1 MAHPEEPTLP
11 EDTGQRK
18 NKNMEELMK
27 MIVRRTALAV
37 CTLVL
42 AVILPTAASAACT
55 GFDDLPETADCYES
69 VMYLAEHE
77 ITQGTGN
84 GYFSPDAP
92 VTVRQWAMML
102 CRAYDV
108 KVEGNS
114 WSDLSQSAVEQSYR
128 KGWLNETALSAPNI
142 QLCRGALLKS
152 AFAAAKIPVYDSV
165 LYAGGVSLPDYENCI
180 RIGKELQLCGEA
192 NTANEIVTRRDAA
205 MLLHAILTRAF
216 TVEAPPAPVA
226 LVNAA
231 GVNIN
236 DYLVALR
243 QVPEPM
249 LAAFNAAGWTY
260 RIDFDYISELSKQL
274 NMSCIGATN
283 YSQKTIYI
291 SEASATLH
299 EFGHFLDWTLGFPA
313 EHEQLFRAEAAAAPL
328 RNYAKTN
335 AREYF
340 ADCFAYCIIHGND
353 SEMMESL
360 RKNAPQTCT
369 YFEELEKTVGA
380 DAFVPNDIANIF

>member
-42 AVILPTAASAACT
+42 AVTLSTAASAACT
-55 GFDDLPETADCYES
+55 GFDDVSESADCYES
-69 VMYLAEHE
+69 VIYLAKCE
-77 ITQGTGN
+77 IAAGTGN
-84 GYFSPDAP
+84 DCFSPEQLI
-92 VTVRQWAMML
+92 TVEQWAVML
-102 CRAYDV
+102 CRAYGAETIGDSWQDV
-108 KVEGNS
+108 GRSSVVE
-114 WSDLSQSAVEQSYR
+114 AYR
-128 KGWLNETALSAPNI
+128 QGWLNETALSAPNI

-165 LYAGGVSLPDYENCI
+165 LYAGGVSLPDHENCI
-180 RIGKELQLCGEA
+180 RIGKELQLCGEEDD
-192 NTANEIVTRRDAA
+192 ANEIVTRRDAA

-216 TVEAPPAPVA
+216 TVETPPAPVA

-236 DYLVALR
+236 DYLLALR
-243 QVPEPM
+243 QMPEPM

-274 NMSCIGATN
+274 NMNCIGATN

-299 EFGHFLDWTLGFPA
+299 EFGHFLDWMLGFPA
-313 EHEQLFRAEAAAAPL
+313 EHEQLYLAEAQNSGL
-328 RNYAKTN
+328 RDYAKTN

-340 ADCFAYCIIHGND
+340 ADCFDYWITHGSN
-353 SEMMESL
+353 SEMMEHL
-360 RKNAPQTCT
+360 RKNTPQTWA
-369 YFEELEKTVGA
+369 YFEALEK
-380 DAFVPNDIANIF
+380 NNWRN

>member
-1 MAHPEEPTLP
+1 
-11 EDTGQRK
+11 
-18 NKNMEELMK
+18 MK

-42 AVILPTAASAACT
+42 AVTLSTAASAACT
-55 GFDDLPETADCYES
+55 GFDDVSESADCYES
-69 VMYLAEHE
+69 VIYLAECE
-77 ITQGTGN
+77 IAAGTGN
-84 GYFSPDAP
+84 DCFSPEQLI
-92 VTVRQWAMML
+92 TVEQWAVML
-102 CRAYDV
+102 CRAYGAETIGDSWQDV
-108 KVEGNS
+108 GRSSVVE
-114 WSDLSQSAVEQSYR
+114 AYR
-128 KGWLNETALSAPNI
+128 QGWLNETALSAPNI

-165 LYAGGVSLPDYENCI
+165 LYAGGVSLPDHENCI
-180 RIGKELQLCGEA
+180 RIGKELQLCDEEDD
-192 NTANEIVTRRDAA
+192 ANEIVTRRDAA

-226 LVNAA
+226 LVNTA
-231 GVNIN
+231 GVNII
-236 DYLVALR
+236 DYLLALR

-283 YSQKTIYI
+283 YSQKTLYI

-299 EFGHFLDWTLGFPA
+299 EFGHFLDWTRGFPA
-313 EHEQLFRAEAAAAPL
+313 EYEQLYLAEAQNSGL
-328 RNYAKTN
+328 RDYAKTN

-369 YFEELEKTVGA
+369 YFEELGKGSRSRS
-380 DAFVPNDIANIF
+380 IRSK

>member
-55 GFDDLPETADCYES
+55 RFDDVPESADCYES

-84 GYFSPDAP
+84 GCFSPDAP

-108 KVEGNS
+108 KVEGSS
-114 WSDLSQSAVEQSYR
+114 WSDLSQSAVEQAYR

-165 LYAGGVSLPDYENCI
+165 LYAGGVSLPDHENCI

-226 LVNAA
+226 LVNTA
-231 GVNIN
+231 GVNII
-236 DYLVALR
+236 DYLLALR
-243 QVPEPM
+243 QVPEPV
-249 LAAFNAAGWTY
+249 LATFNATGWTY
-260 RIDFDYISELSKQL
+260 CIDFDYMGGLSKKL
-274 NMSCIGATN
+274 NMSCIGATS
-283 YSQKTIYI
+283 YGQKTIYI

-328 RNYAKTN
+328 RDYAKTN

-340 ADCFAYCIIHGND
+340 ADCFAYWVKYAENANAISLLQECAPLTYRY
-353 SEMMESL
+353 MEDL
-360 RKNAPQTCT
+360 MR
-369 YFEELEKTVGA
+369 
-380 DAFVPNDIANIF
+380 IAN

>member
-42 AVILPTAASAACT
+42 AVTLSTAASAACT
-55 GFDDLPETADCYES
+55 GFDDVPESADCYES

-84 GYFSPDAP
+84 GCFSPDAP
-92 VTVRQWAMML
+92 VTTSQWAVML
-102 CRAYDV
+102 CRAYG
-108 KVEGNS
+108 VETKGNS
-114 WSDLSQSAVEQSYR
+114 WSELSQSAVEQSYR
-128 KGWLNETALSAPNI
+128 NGWLNETALSAPNI
-142 QLCRGALLKS
+142 QLCRGSLLKS

-165 LYAGGVSLPDYENCI
+165 LYAGGVSLPDHENCI
-180 RIGKELQLCGEA
+180 RIGKKLQLCGEEDD
-192 NTANEIVTRRDAA
+192 ANEIVTRRDAA
-205 MLLHAILTRAF
+205 MLLRAILTRAF
-216 TVEAPPAPVA
+216 AVTAPAAPVT

-236 DYLVALR
+236 DYLLALR
-243 QVPEPM
+243 QVPEPV
-249 LAAFNAAGWTY
+249 LATFNAAGWTY

-335 AREYF
+335 VREYF
-340 ADCFAYCIIHGND
+340 ADCFAYWVKYAENANAISLLQECAP
-353 SEMMESL
+353 MTFRYMEDL
-360 RKNAPQTCT
+360 MR
-369 YFEELEKTVGA
+369 
-380 DAFVPNDIANIF
+380 IAN

>member
-27 MIVRRTALAV
+27 MIVKRTALAV

-42 AVILPTAASAACT
+42 ALILSTAASAACT
-55 GFDDLPETADCYES
+55 GFDDVPETADCYES

-84 GYFSPDAP
+84 GCFSPDAP

-102 CRAYDV
+102 CRAYEV
-108 KVEGNS
+108 KVEGSS
-114 WSDLSQSAVEQSYR
+114 WSELSQNAVEQSYR
-128 KGWLNETALSAPNI
+128 KGWLNETTLSVPNT

-165 LYAGGVSLPDYENCI
+165 LYDGGVSLPDYENCI

-192 NTANEIVTRRDAA
+192 NTANEIVTRRDVA

-236 DYLVALR
+236 DYLLALR

-283 YSQKTIYI
+283 YSQKTIYL
-291 SEASATLH
+291 SDASATLH
-299 EFGHFLDWTLGFPA
+299 EFGHFLDWTLGIPA
-313 EHEQLFRAEAAAAPL
+313 EHEQLYLAEAQNSGL
-328 RNYAKTN
+328 REYAKTN

-340 ADCFAYCIIHGND
+340 ADCFDYWITHGSN
-353 SEMMESL
+353 SEMMEHL
-360 RKNAPQTCT
+360 RKNAPQTWA
-369 YFEELEKTVGA
+369 YFEELCKYSWSR
-380 DAFVPNDIANIF
+380 

>member
-1 MAHPEEPTLP
+1 M
-11 EDTGQRK
+11 
-18 NKNMEELMK
+18 
-27 MIVRRTALAV
+27 
-37 CTLVL
+37 
-42 AVILPTAASAACT
+42 
-55 GFDDLPETADCYES
+55 
-69 VMYLAEHE
+69 
-77 ITQGTGN
+77 
-84 GYFSPDAP
+84 
-92 VTVRQWAMML
+92 
-102 CRAYDV
+102 
-108 KVEGNS
+108 
-114 WSDLSQSAVEQSYR
+114 EQSYR
-128 KGWLNETALSAPNI
+128 KGWLNETALSAPSI

-180 RIGKELQLCGEA
+180 RIGKELHLCGEA

-260 RIDFDYISELSKQL
+260 RVDFDYISELSKQL

-313 EHEQLFRAEAAAAPL
+313 EHEQLYLAEAQTSGL
-328 RNYAKTN
+328 RDYAKTN

-340 ADCFAYCIIHGND
+340 ADCFAYWVKYAENANAISLLQECAP
-353 SEMMESL
+353 MTYRYMEDL
-360 RKNAPQTCT
+360 MR
-369 YFEELEKTVGA
+369 
-380 DAFVPNDIANIF
+380 IAN

>member
-42 AVILPTAASAACT
+42 AVTLPTAASAVCT
-55 GFDDLPETADCYES
+55 RFDDVPESADCYES
-69 VMYLAEHE
+69 VIYLAECE
-77 ITQGTGN
+77 IAAGTGN
-84 GYFSPDAP
+84 DCFSPEQLI
-92 VTVRQWAMML
+92 TVEQWAVML
-102 CRAYDV
+102 CRAYGAETIGDSWQDV
-108 KVEGNS
+108 GRSSVVE
-114 WSDLSQSAVEQSYR
+114 AYR
-128 KGWLNETALSAPNI
+128 QGWLNETALSAPNI

-165 LYAGGVSLPDYENCI
+165 LYESGVSLPNHENCI
-180 RIGKELQLCGEA
+180 RIGKELQLCGEEDD
-192 NTANEIVTRRDAA
+192 ANEIVTRRDAA

-236 DYLVALR
+236 DYLLALR
-243 QVPEPM
+243 QVPESM

-283 YSQKTIYI
+283 YSQKTIYL
-291 SEASATLH
+291 SDSSATLH
-299 EFGHFLDWTLGFPA
+299 EFGHFLDWMLGFPA
-313 EHEQLFRAEAAAAPL
+313 EHEQLYLAEAQNSGL
-328 RNYAKTN
+328 RDYAKTN

-340 ADCFAYCIIHGND
+340 ADCFAYWVKYAENANAISLLQECAP
-353 SEMMESL
+353 MTYRYMEDL
-360 RKNAPQTCT
+360 MR
-369 YFEELEKTVGA
+369 
-380 DAFVPNDIANIF
+380 IAN

>member
-1 MAHPEEPTLP
+1 
-11 EDTGQRK
+11 
-18 NKNMEELMK
+18 MK
-27 MIVRRTALAV
+27 TIVRRTALAV

-42 AVILPTAASAACT
+42 ALILPTAAFAACT
-55 GFDDLPETADCYES
+55 GFDDVPETADCYES

-84 GYFSPDAP
+84 GCFSPDAP

-102 CRAYDV
+102 CRAYEV
-108 KVEGNS
+108 KVEGSS
-114 WSDLSQSAVEQSYR
+114 WGDLRQSAVEQSYR
-128 KGWLNETALSAPNI
+128 RVWLNETALSEPNT

-152 AFAAAKIPVYDSV
+152 AFAAAKIPVYDGA
-165 LYAGGVSLPDYENCI
+165 LYAGGVSLPDHENCI

-299 EFGHFLDWTLGFPA
+299 EFGHFLDWTRGFPA

-340 ADCFAYCIIHGND
+340 ADCFAYWVKYAENANAISLLQECAP
-353 SEMMESL
+353 MTYRYMEDL
-360 RKNAPQTCT
+360 MR
-369 YFEELEKTVGA
+369 
-380 DAFVPNDIANIF
+380 IANWL

>member
-27 MIVRRTALAV
+27 TIVRRTALAV
-37 CTLVL
+37 CTLAL
-42 AVILPTAASAACT
+42 ALILPTAASAACA
-55 GFDDLPETADCYES
+55 GFDDVPESADCYES

-84 GYFSPDAP
+84 GCFSPDAP

-108 KVEGNS
+108 KVEGSS
-114 WSDLSQSAVEQSYR
+114 WSDLSQSAVEQAYR

-165 LYAGGVSLPDYENCI
+165 LYAGGVSLPDHENCI

-216 TVEAPPAPVA
+216 TVTAPEAPVT

-231 GVNIN
+231 GVNVN
-236 DYLVALR
+236 DFLLELR
-243 QVPEPM
+243 KLPEQI
-249 LAAFNAAGWTY
+249 LDAFNAAGWTY
-260 RIDFDYISELSKQL
+260 CIDFDYMGGLSKKL

-299 EFGHFLDWTLGFPA
+299 EFGHFLDWMLGFPA

-340 ADCFAYCIIHGND
+340 ADCFAYWVKYAENANAISLLQECAP
-353 SEMMESL
+353 MTYRYMEDL
-360 RKNAPQTCT
+360 MR
-369 YFEELEKTVGA
+369 
-380 DAFVPNDIANIF
+380 IANRL

>member
-249 LAAFNAAGWTY
+249 LAAFNVAGWTY
-260 RIDFDYISELSKQL
+260 RVDFDYISELSKQL

-283 YSQKTIYI
+283 YSQKTLYI
-291 SEASATLH
+291 AEASATLH
-299 EFGHFLDWTLGFPA
+299 EFGHFLDWTRGFPA

-328 RNYAKTN
+328 RDYAKTN

-340 ADCFAYCIIHGND
+340 ADCFAYWVKYAENANAISLLQECAP
-353 SEMMESL
+353 MTYRYMEDL
-360 RKNAPQTCT
+360 MR
-369 YFEELEKTVGA
+369 
-380 DAFVPNDIANIF
+380 IANRL

>member
-42 AVILPTAASAACT
+42 AVTLSTAASAACT
-55 GFDDLPETADCYES
+55 GFDDVPESADCYES

-84 GYFSPDAP
+84 GCFSPDAP

-108 KVEGNS
+108 KVEGSS

-128 KGWLNETALSAPNI
+128 KGWLNETALSAPRSPM
-142 QLCRGALLKS
+142 CRSMLVES
-152 AFAAAKIPVYDSV
+152 AFAAADIPAYDST
-165 LYAGGVSLPDYENCI
+165 LYEGGASLSTADNI
-180 RIGKELQLCGEA
+180 LRVGRELGLCSDDA
-192 NTANEIVTRRDAA
+192 DTNALVTRGDAA
-205 MLLHAILTRAF
+205 IILHVVLTQSFRI
-216 TVEAPPAPVA
+216 EEPPVPVT

-231 GVNIN
+231 GVNVN
-236 DYLVALR
+236 DFLLELR
-243 QVPEPM
+243 KLPEQV
-249 LAAFNAAGWTY
+249 LDAFNAAGWTY
-260 RIDFDYISELSKQL
+260 CIDFDYMGGLSKKL

-353 SEMMESL
+353 SEMMKSL

-369 YFEELEKTVGA
+369 YFEELGK
-380 DAFVPNDIANIF
+380 DSWSRSIRSK

>member
-1 MAHPEEPTLP
+1 
-11 EDTGQRK
+11 
-18 NKNMEELMK
+18 MK

-42 AVILPTAASAACT
+42 AVILSTAASAACT
-55 GFDDLPETADCYES
+55 GFDDVPETADCYES

-92 VTVRQWAMML
+92 VTMRQWAMML

-108 KVEGNS
+108 KVEGSS
-114 WSDLSQSAVEQSYR
+114 WSDLSQSAAEQSYR
-128 KGWLNETALSAPNI
+128 KGWLNETALSAPSI

-152 AFAAAKIPVYDSV
+152 AFAAAKIPVYDSA

-180 RIGKELQLCGEA
+180 RIGKELRLCNEA
-192 NTANEIVTRRDAA
+192 DTADEIVTRRDAA
-205 MLLHAILTRAF
+205 ILLHAILTRAF
-216 TVEAPPAPVA
+216 TVEAPPTPVA

-236 DYLVALR
+236 DYLLALR

-249 LAAFNAAGWTY
+249 LAAFNVAGWTY

-274 NMSCIGATN
+274 NMSCIGATS
-283 YSQKTIYI
+283 YGQKTIYI

-299 EFGHFLDWTLGFPA
+299 EFGHFLDYALGFPA
-313 EHEQLFRAEAAAAPL
+313 EHERLYLAEAQNSGL
-328 RNYAKTN
+328 RDYAKTN
-335 AREYF
+335 AGEYF
-340 ADCFAYCIIHGND
+340 ADCFDYWVAYSGN
-353 SEMMESL
+353 EKRMETF
-360 RKNAPQTCT
+360 RNAAPQTWAYMKKLAT
-369 YFEELEKTVGA
+369 NNWGA
-380 DAFVPNDIANIF
+380 

>member
-27 MIVRRTALAV
+27 TIVRRTALAV

-55 GFDDLPETADCYES
+55 GFDDVPESADCYES

-84 GYFSPDAP
+84 GCFSPDAP
-92 VTVRQWAMML
+92 VTTSQWAVML
-102 CRAYDV
+102 CRAYG
-108 KVEGNS
+108 VETKGNS
-114 WSDLSQSAVEQSYR
+114 WSELSQSAVEQSYR
-128 KGWLNETALSAPNI
+128 NGWLNETALSAPNI
-142 QLCRGALLKS
+142 QLCRGSLLKS

-165 LYAGGVSLPDYENCI
+165 LYAGGVSLPDHENCI
-180 RIGKELQLCGEA
+180 RIGKKLQLCGEEDD
-192 NTANEIVTRRDAA
+192 ANEIVTRRDAA

-226 LVNAA
+226 LVNTA

-236 DYLVALR
+236 DYLLALR
-243 QVPEPM
+243 QVPEPVI
-249 LAAFNAAGWTY
+249 ATFNAAGWTY

-291 SEASATLH
+291 SETSATHH

-313 EHEQLFRAEAAAAPL
+313 EHEQLYLAEAQTSGL
-328 RNYAKTN
+328 RDYAKTN

-340 ADCFAYCIIHGND
+340 ADCFAYWVKYAENANAISLLQECAP
-353 SEMMESL
+353 MTYRYMEDL
-360 RKNAPQTCT
+360 MR
-369 YFEELEKTVGA
+369 
-380 DAFVPNDIANIF
+380 IAN

>member
-1 MAHPEEPTLP
+1 
-11 EDTGQRK
+11 
-18 NKNMEELMK
+18 MK
-27 MIVRRTALAV
+27 MIVRRTVLAV
-37 CTLVL
+37 CTIVL
-42 AVILPTAASAACT
+42 ALILPTAASAACT
-55 GFDDLPETADCYES
+55 GFDDVPETAGCYES

-77 ITQGTGN
+77 ITQGTGK
-84 GYFSPDAP
+84 GCFSPDAP

-108 KVEGNS
+108 KVEGSS
-114 WSDLSQSAVEQSYR
+114 WSDLSQSAVEQSYW
-128 KGWLNETALSAPNI
+128 KGWLNETALSASNI

-165 LYAGGVSLPDYENCI
+165 LYAGGVSLPDHENCI

-192 NTANEIVTRRDAA
+192 NTANEIVTRRDTA

-216 TVEAPPAPVA
+216 TVTAPEAPVT

-236 DYLVALR
+236 DYLLALR

-249 LAAFNAAGWTY
+249 LAAFKVAGWTY

-283 YSQKTIYI
+283 YSQKAIYI

-328 RNYAKTN
+328 RDYAKTN

-340 ADCFAYCIIHGND
+340 ADCFAYWVKYAENANAISLLQECAPLTYRY
-353 SEMMESL
+353 MEDL
-360 RKNAPQTCT
+360 MR
-369 YFEELEKTVGA
+369 
-380 DAFVPNDIANIF
+380 IAN

>member
-27 MIVRRTALAV
+27 MIVRRTVLAV

-42 AVILPTAASAACT
+42 ALILPTAASAACT
-55 GFDDLPETADCYES
+55 GFDDVPESADCYES
-69 VMYLAEHE
+69 VIYLAECE
-77 ITQGTGN
+77 IAAGTGN
-84 GYFSPDAP
+84 DCFSPEQLI
-92 VTVRQWAMML
+92 TVEQWAVML
-102 CRAYDV
+102 CRAYGAETIGDSWQDV
-108 KVEGNS
+108 GRSSVVE
-114 WSDLSQSAVEQSYR
+114 AYR
-128 KGWLNETALSAPNI
+128 QGWLNETALSAPNI

-165 LYAGGVSLPDYENCI
+165 LYESGVSLPNHENCI
-180 RIGKELQLCGEA
+180 RIGKELQLCDEEDD
-192 NTANEIVTRRDAA
+192 ANEIVTRRDAA

-216 TVEAPPAPVA
+216 AVTAPAAPVT

-236 DYLVALR
+236 DYLLALR

-249 LAAFNAAGWTY
+249 LAAFEVAGWTY
-260 RIDFDYISELSKQL
+260 RIDFNYISELSKQL

-283 YSQKTIYI
+283 YSQKAIYI

-340 ADCFAYCIIHGND
+340 ADCFAYWVKYAENANAISLLQECAPLTYRY
-353 SEMMESL
+353 MEDL
-360 RKNAPQTCT
+360 MR
-369 YFEELEKTVGA
+369 
-380 DAFVPNDIANIF
+380 IAN

>member
-27 MIVRRTALAV
+27 MIVRRTVLAV

-42 AVILPTAASAACT
+42 ALILPTAASAACT
-55 GFDDLPETADCYES
+55 GFDDVPESADCYES
-69 VMYLAEHE
+69 VIYLAECE
-77 ITQGTGN
+77 IAAGTEN
-84 GYFSPDAP
+84 DCFSPKQLI
-92 VTVRQWAMML
+92 TVEQWAVML
-102 CRAYDV
+102 CRAYGVETIGDSWQDV
-108 KVEGNS
+108 GRSSVVE
-114 WSDLSQSAVEQSYR
+114 AYR
-128 KGWLNETALSAPNI
+128 QGWLNETALSAPNI

-165 LYAGGVSLPDYENCI
+165 LYTGGVSLPDYENCI
-180 RIGKELQLCGEA
+180 RIGKELQLCGEEDD
-192 NTANEIVTRRDAA
+192 ANEIVTRRDAA

-216 TVEAPPAPVA
+216 AVTAPAAPVT

-236 DYLVALR
+236 DYLLALR

-249 LAAFNAAGWTY
+249 LAAFEVAGWTY
-260 RIDFDYISELSKQL
+260 RIDFNYISELSKQL

-299 EFGHFLDWTLGFPA
+299 EFGHFLDWMLGFPA

-340 ADCFAYCIIHGND
+340 ADCFAYWVKYAGNTNAI
-353 SEMMESL
+353 SLLQECAPMTYRYMEDL
-360 RKNAPQTCT
+360 MR
-369 YFEELEKTVGA
+369 
-380 DAFVPNDIANIF
+380 IANRL

>member
-1 MAHPEEPTLP
+1 
-11 EDTGQRK
+11 
-18 NKNMEELMK
+18 MK
-27 MIVRRTALAV
+27 MIVRRTAL
-37 CTLVL
+37 TLMLL
-42 AVILPTAASAACT
+42 ALVWLLPDSASAACKS
-55 GFDDLPETADCYES
+55 FVDVPDTAECCEN
-69 VMYLAEHE
+69 VRYLAERE
-77 ITQGTGN
+77 IAAGTGN
-84 GYFSPDAP
+84 DCFSPEQLIA
-92 VTVRQWAMML
+92 VEQWAVML
-102 CRAYDV
+102 CRAYGAETIGDSWQDV
-108 KVEGNS
+108 GRSSVVDAY
-114 WSDLSQSAVEQSYR
+114 WQ
-128 KGWLNETALSAPNI
+128 GWLNETALSAPNI

-165 LYAGGVSLPDYENCI
+165 LYAGGVSLPDHENCI

-205 MLLHAILTRAF
+205 MLLHAILTRTF

-236 DYLVALR
+236 DYLLALR
-243 QVPEPM
+243 QVPEPV
-249 LAAFNAAGWTY
+249 LATFNATGWTY

-283 YSQKTIYI
+283 YSQKTIYL

-313 EHEQLFRAEAAAAPL
+313 EHEQLYLAEAQNSGL
-328 RNYAKTN
+328 RDYAKTN

-369 YFEELEKTVGA
+369 YFEELGKGSRSRS
-380 DAFVPNDIANIF
+380 IRSK